1 MQGIL
6 HFYKKVHISR
16 NWQVYSK
23 QQKKKHKKTFTFE
36 ECFSIVEMDRGVG

>member
-6 HFYKKVHISR
+6 HFYKKVLISR

-23 QQKKKHKKTFTFE
+23 QQEKKTFTFE
-36 ECFSIVEMDRGVG
+36 ECFSIVEMD

>member
-6 HFYKKVHISR
+6 HFYKKVLISR

-23 QQKKKHKKTFTFE
+23 QQKKKNLLLKSAFP
-36 ECFSIVEMDRGVG
+36 